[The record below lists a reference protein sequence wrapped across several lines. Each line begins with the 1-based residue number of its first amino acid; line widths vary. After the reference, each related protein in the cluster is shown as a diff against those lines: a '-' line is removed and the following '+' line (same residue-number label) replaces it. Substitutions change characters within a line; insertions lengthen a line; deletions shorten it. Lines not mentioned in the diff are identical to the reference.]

1 MSKLVSWSAEDEAV
15 AGTNNDATECKL
27 GAVQLGYWAD
37 PYVRFFA
44 RRAER
49 RAPEINRGYYAR
61 VRAVEMFIHQFLEVR
76 SALHPPPSG
85 PRAVLGGAV
94 FLIIITTF
102 GLLLFPMSFTF

>member
-76 SALHPPPSG
+76 SARRPTGPGLCSAVPSFSLSSLH
-85 PRAVLGGAV
+85 LC
-94 FLIIITTF
+94 LY
-102 GLLLFPMSFTF
+102 LLPMSFTF